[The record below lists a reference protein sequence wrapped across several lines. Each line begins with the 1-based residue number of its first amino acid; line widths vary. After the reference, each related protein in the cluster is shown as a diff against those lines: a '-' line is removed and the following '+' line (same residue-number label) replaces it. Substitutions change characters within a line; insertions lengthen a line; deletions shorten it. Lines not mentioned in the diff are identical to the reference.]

1 MILRQL
7 VLELKKSL
15 DDSSASPL
23 LDAQLI
29 AGLVLGRDRL
39 YLLTNPRDEIGAEN
53 ENEMRVLARKR
64 ISGIP
69 LQHLTGKQEFMGLD
83 FEVGP
88 QVLIPR
94 PDTEILVEEA
104 IGDLKDRGALIILDI
119 GTGSGAIA
127 VSLAKYLPLSNVYA
141 VDVSKDALE
150 TAKRNAAS
158 NGVENRIE
166 FLLGNLFEPFE
177 AIGEKA
183 DAIVSNPPYIPA
195 GEIDFLQREVAVY
208 EPRGAL
214 DGGPDGLDFYR
225 AIAERA
231 LRFLK
236 PCGMLYLEVGFDQ
249 AGPVENL
256 LKQVK
261 CGGESCYNNILR
273 IKDLAGIER
282 VVKASLRPDKIEDTL
297 RTE

>member
-7 VLELKKSL
+7 ILELKKSL

-39 YLLTNPRDEIGAEN
+39 HILTNPSEEISLGDESKIRA
-53 ENEMRVLARKR
+53 LARKR
-64 ISGIP
+64 RSGVP
-69 LQHLTGKQEFMGLD
+69 LQYLTGKQEFMGLD

-104 IGDLKDRGALIILDI
+104 ISDLKNRGALSILDI

-141 VDVSKDALE
+141 VDISKDAIE
-150 TAKRNAAS
+150 MARKNAES
-158 NGVENRIE
+158 NGVSQRID

-177 AIGEKA
+177 LIGEKV
-183 DAIVSNPPYIPA
+183 DVLVSNPPYIPA
-195 GEIDFLQREVAVY
+195 GDIDSLQREVAVY

-214 DGGPDGLDFYR
+214 DGGLDGLDFYR
-225 AIAERA
+225 TIVEKAQ
-231 LRFLK
+231 RFLK
-236 PCGMLYLEVGFDQ
+236 NGGMIYLEVGSGQ
-249 AGPVENL
+249 ADAVENL
-256 LKQVK
+256 LKKVK

-282 VVKASLRPDKIEDTL
+282 VVKASLRPDKI
-297 RTE
+297 

>member
-53 ENEMRVLARKR
+53 EKAMRALVRKR
-64 ISGIP
+64 ISGVP

-104 IGDLKDRGALIILDI
+104 IGDLKDRGALTILDI

-158 NGVENRIE
+158 NGVEKRID
-166 FLLGNLFEPFE
+166 FLLGNMFEPFD

-214 DGGPDGLDFYR
+214 DGGKDGLDFYR
-225 AIAERA
+225 VIAERV

-236 PCGMLYLEVGFDQ
+236 PCGMLYLEVGSGQ
-249 AGPVENL
+249 AGAVENL

-261 CGGESCYNNILR
+261 CGGESCYNDILR

-297 RTE
+297 